1 MLFFGLDML
10 VLQAIARPRVGGVFL
25 YTIYFHFPNTGRYFL
40 KKNIGSFISAW
51 SWQFF
56 FFDRQ

>member
-40 KKNIGSFISAW
+40 KKTLAVLYQRGHGSF
-51 SWQFF
+51 FF
-56 FFDRQ
+56 